1 MESIC
6 LELNQEEMSILMEAM
21 DNYTGDL
28 MKKQYSTRE
37 DNRKIQVM
45 TNINNE
51 ICRLNQL

>member
-21 DNYTGDL
+21 DNYTCEL
-28 MKKQYSTRE
+28 MKKHYSTKE